1 MYLDI
6 VKAYQR
12 RAQLQKVQFDVQQ
25 GQSRDFVI
33 DNEGTLRKGT
43 KMCAPGVHKLS
54 KEILSKCLTCQQVKL
69 EHQRPSGLLQ
79 QLPISEWKWDMIVK
93 DFISG
98 LSRTS
103 SGYDAIWV
111 IVDRLT
117 KTAQFLPIKKTYS
130 TDRLAR
136 LYVNRIIYLHGVPVS
151 IVSNRGA
158 IFTSVFWQKK
168 LHKAMGTRLDSST
181 SWRSGLQ
188 TGVTT

>member
-79 QLPISEWKWDMIVK
+79 QLPIPE
-93 DFISG
+93 
-98 LSRTS
+98 
-103 SGYDAIWV
+103 
-111 IVDRLT
+111 
-117 KTAQFLPIKKTYS
+117 
-130 TDRLAR
+130 
-136 LYVNRIIYLHGVPVS
+136 
-151 IVSNRGA
+151 
-158 IFTSVFWQKK
+158 
-168 LHKAMGTRLDSST
+168 
-181 SWRSGLQ
+181 
-188 TGVTT
+188 